1 MDPTLSLAIT
11 LNRTK
16 GATALLLGS
25 GISSAAGILTG
36 WGITLDLVH
45 QIAALQGEEPNPEPA
60 AWYQGKFNEEPD
72 YAKLLQL
79 LAPTPA
85 ERQRLLRG
93 YFIPTAEER
102 ELHLKEPTKAHRAI
116 ADLVS
121 KGYIRVIL
129 TTNFDPLLEKAI
141 EDAGVKPALVSDV
154 SGIRGM
160 NPLQHEDITII
171 KLHGH
176 YLDTRLRNTPAELA
190 TYEPELDRLL
200 DRVFDEYGLVIAGWS
215 GVWDTALRNA
225 LLRCPTRRFSTYW
238 TTMGGLAAEATPLAH
253 QRAAEII
260 TIKGADSFF
269 QDLTE
274 KVLALE
280 ELGRPRSV
288 STAVAVATLKRYLPI
303 EEQRIRLHDLVTAEV
318 EHVWELAGT
327 LIPSAHPDEALM
339 KKTILAIDQLA
350 ERLLH
355 FLGMGTYW
363 GGEAQPALWLSA
375 VTRLSRLAVK
385 SGGSYAIWSHYQDY
399 PMVLAFYAVGL
410 GAVAAGNYD
419 LLMRLL
425 LDTNLHAGDHYPDQ
439 KPGERL
445 DDVIDHRYM
454 QVVWDKNSQ
463 AGMPLSMH
471 IARVLRP
478 VFVSLLPDET
488 AYDQAFDELEYLMA
502 LTFYAEWQ
510 SKKGGYHSEFYRGT
524 YLIRGGWS
532 RRSAYIDKVRALLL
546 AEGEKGPL
554 LKRGL
559 FSSLARQ
566 QYEAITKLDETIEHF
581 RSGR

>member
-36 WGITLDLVH
+36 WGITLDLVR

-116 ADLVS
+116 AELVS

-154 SGIRGM
+154 SGIQGM
-160 NPLQHEDITII
+160 NPLQHEEVTII

-176 YLDTRLRNTPAELA
+176 YLDTRLRNTPTELA
-190 TYEPELDRLL
+190 SYEPELDRLL

-238 TTMGGLAAEATPLAH
+238 TTMGGLDDMAKPLAR
-253 QRAAEII
+253 QRMAEVI

-274 KVLALE
+274 KVMALE
-280 ELGRPRSV
+280 ELAQPRSV

-303 EEQRIRLHDLVTAEV
+303 DAQRIRLNDLVTAEV
-318 EHVWELAGT
+318 EHFWELAGT
-327 LIPSAHPDEALM
+327 LIPMAAPEEALR
-339 KKTILAIDQLA
+339 KKTILAIDQLG
-350 ERLLH
+350 ERVLH
-355 FLGMGTYW
+355 FLGLGAYW
-363 GGEAQPALWLSA
+363 GGETQPALWLNA
-375 VTRLSRLAVK
+375 VTRLSRLKVQ
-385 SGGSYAIWSHYQDY
+385 SGGSYSIWTSYRDY

-410 GAVAAGNYD
+410 GAVARRNYE
-419 LLMRLL
+419 LLMSLL
-425 LDTNLHAGDHYPDQ
+425 LDTTLYVGEHYPAQ
-439 KPGERL
+439 KAGERL
-445 DDVIDHRYM
+445 NEAIKQQHM
-454 QVVWDKNSQ
+454 MVVWDTEVT
-463 AGMPLSMH
+463 MPLSRH
-471 IARVLRP
+471 LERVLRP
-478 VFVSLLPDET
+478 VFASVLPDDSKYEEV
-488 AYDQAFDELEYLMA
+488 FDELEYLMA
-502 LTFYAEWQ
+502 LTFYGEWQ
-510 SKKGGYHSEFYRGT
+510 AKPGSYHADFYRGL
-524 YLIRGGWS
+524 YLVRYGWS
-532 RRSAYIDKVRALLL
+532 RRNTYIEQVRDRLTAS
-546 AEGEKGPL
+546 GDKGPL
-554 LKRGL
+554 LQRGV
-559 FSSLARQ
+559 FSGLARQ
-566 QYEAITKLDETIEHF
+566 QHEVIKKLDELMEAF
-581 RSGR
+581 RRGR